1 MLKGHIGKCYT
12 LLKNTFLKLC
22 IGMVVRFLL
31 VVKKKPFQGPINFF
45 QKTKGNHRQKCS
57 CRGTT
62 VLNNLVDGTCNKAQ
76 NITHL
81 LLSRFI
87 SFSTASPH

>member
-45 QKTKGNHRQKCS
+45 RKPKEIIDKN
-57 CRGTT
+57 
-62 VLNNLVDGTCNKAQ
+62 VVVEE
-76 NITHL
+76 L
-81 LLSRFI
+81 LY
-87 SFSTASPH
+87 